1 MAAPQVVEPRAQ
13 SGIKLTGWARLTATP
28 VLSAVNKSMIL
39 IVLAIT
45 LIAFIGSLHDDFVY
59 DDVEQIVGNRYVH
72 SWHFLPRFFTE
83 HVWGHLNPN
92 SPGTY
97 YRPVFLLWLRLNH
110 SVFGLQASG
119 WHFTNVAL
127 HVLVTY
133 TVYRLALR
141 INLDRFTAYV
151 AALLF
156 GLHPVH
162 VEAVAWVSGVT
173 EPLLAALFVPAF
185 LCYLKARAPERPSRR
200 WLTLSL
206 LLYGLALLA
215 KETALVLPLMIF
227 AYEWIFAESPP
238 RAAGLQQWANGLWSF
253 GLVRRLPAGALPE
266 ASDASPAVAATLSKW
281 RAPIRK
287 AFFSAAPYFTL
298 SVIYFT
304 VRSIVLNGI
313 GVSLTPMPFLTMAL
327 TWPSVLWFY
336 IKLLIFPVG
345 LSVLYDTPYVTSLS
359 LSNFFLPLSGI
370 VASAVLLWWASRR
383 SRAVRFAAVWLILPI
398 LPVLKLSAFYWGE
411 IAHDRYLYLP
421 SIGFSIMLAIA
432 LRQIRIGRARL
443 FGQPLIQVVL
453 ILTVASL
460 LRQATA
466 YQNPYWANSL
476 ALYTRGV
483 QIAPKNLL
491 AKSNLGTALSRL
503 GRYDEAI
510 KLHREALNLNPDYW
524 LATYNL
530 GYCYYRLGK
539 RELAEQYLL
548 RAIEINPTE
557 ARQFLGLGLN
567 RMEMGRLQDAAIA
580 IRHAIELK
588 PEASTY
594 HYELGALLKKQ
605 GDLTG
610 ALNEFRAEL
619 KADPQNQEAIEQI
632 VEIEERL
639 PGINDKLPA
648 AGGNGNSTGVSK

>member
-1 MAAPQVVEPRAQ
+1 MAAPQVVESRAEAN
-13 SGIKLTGWARLTATP
+13 IKLTGWARLTSTR

-45 LIAFIGSLHDDFVY
+45 LIAFIGSLHYDFVY

-72 SWHFLPRFFTE
+72 SWQFLPRFFTQ

-97 YRPVFLLWLRLNH
+97 YRPVFLLWLLLNH
-110 SVFGLQASG
+110 TVFGLQASG
-119 WHFTNVAL
+119 WHLTNVAL

-141 INLDRFTAYV
+141 LNLDRLTAGV

-156 GLHPVH
+156 GLHPAH
-162 VEAVAWVSGVT
+162 VEAVAWVSGGT

-200 WLTLSL
+200 WLALSL

-215 KETALVLPLMIF
+215 KETAVVLPVMIF
-227 AYEWIFAESPP
+227 AYEWIFAESP
-238 RAAGLQQWANGLWSF
+238 
-253 GLVRRLPAGALPE
+253 
-266 ASDASPAVAATLSKW
+266 AVAVTLSKW
-281 RAPIRK
+281 RTPIRK
-287 AFFSAAPYFTL
+287 AFFSAAPYL
-298 SVIYFT
+298 IPSVIYFT
-304 VRSIVLNGI
+304 VRSIVLKGI
-313 GVSLTPMPFLTMAL
+313 GVALTPMPVLTMVL

-336 IKLLIFPVG
+336 IKLLVFPVG

-359 LSNFFLPLSGI
+359 LSGFFLPLSGI
-370 VASAVLLWWASRR
+370 VTVAALLWWASQR
-383 SRAVRFAAVWLILPI
+383 SPAVRFAAVWLIMPI
-398 LPVLKLSAFYWGE
+398 LPVLKFSAFYWGE

-421 SIGFSIMLAIA
+421 SIGFSILAAIA
-432 LRQIRIGRARL
+432 LRQIHIGRARL
-443 FGQPLIQVVL
+443 FGQPLVQVVM
-453 ILTVASL
+453 ILTIATL

-510 KLHREALNLNPDYW
+510 RLHREALNLNPDYW

-539 RELAEQYLL
+539 SELAEQYLL
-548 RAIEINPTE
+548 RAIEINPME

-567 RMEMGRLQDAAIA
+567 RMEMGRLPDAAKA
-580 IRHAIELK
+580 IRHAIELR
-588 PEASTY
+588 PEALTY

-610 ALNEFRAEL
+610 ALNAFKAEL
-619 KADPQNQEAIEQI
+619 KADPQNQDAIEQI
-632 VEIEERL
+632 AEIEGRL
-639 PGINDKLPA
+639 QGINDKLPA
-648 AGGNGNSTGVSK
+648 AGGYASPPGVSK